1 MDVDISDIIHGE
13 FVKIFQFNLKA
24 MTKNNF
30 NNHWMDLD
38 IPLNLKKEKEANR
51 NFQKILKQITGI

>member
-1 MDVDISDIIHGE
+1 MDVDICDIIHGE

-30 NNHWMDLD
+30 NNHWMDLG
-38 IPLNLKKEKEANR
+38 IPLNLKKKER
-51 NFQKILKQITGI
+51 SK